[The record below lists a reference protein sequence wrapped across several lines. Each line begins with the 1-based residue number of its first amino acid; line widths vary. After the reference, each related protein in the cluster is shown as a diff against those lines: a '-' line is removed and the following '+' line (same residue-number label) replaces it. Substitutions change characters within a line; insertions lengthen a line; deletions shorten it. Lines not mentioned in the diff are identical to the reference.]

1 MDRDDQ
7 PLNELVFDESQIGD
21 LQKIGQQLFSR
32 GAVPGEPGYQRVLKR
47 PEINWIQIVLQ
58 CAIPPLM
65 AMGLYLLLWQFRFP
79 APWQALIPVGLLLLW
94 GGIRIKHCAICLVKI
109 YQHFAPDAIRN
120 KCRFEPS
127 CSEYMILS
135 LEKYGFV
142 KGIGKGIGRLRRCNI
157 DHGGYDA
164 P

>member
-1 MDRDDQ
+1 MDREDQ
-7 PLNELVFDESQIGD
+7 PLNELVFDESQIGN
-21 LQKIGQQLFSR
+21 LQEIGRQLFSR
-32 GAVPGEPGYQRVLKR
+32 GTVPGEPGYQRVLKR
-47 PEINWIQIVLQ
+47 PRINWLQIVLQ
-58 CAIPPLM
+58 CTIPPLL
-65 AMGLYLLLWQFRFP
+65 AAGLYLLLRHFGVP
-79 APWQALIPVGLLLLW
+79 APWQVLIPAGMLLLW
-94 GGIRIKHCAICLVKI
+94 GIIRIKRCAICLVEI

-142 KGIGKGIGRLRRCNI
+142 KGLGKGIGRLCRCNI
-157 DHGGYDA
+157 NHGGYDA